1 MQNKLF
7 KSLLIIG
14 LLFTSNAFAGDETIE
29 MLNKMGKES
38 MVYSKKVVNI
48 EVGDT
53 VFWKATTKGHYE
65 EFI

>member
-7 KSLLIIG
+7 KSLLII

-38 MVYSKKVVNI
+38 MVNLKKL
-48 EVGDT
+48 
-53 VFWKATTKGHYE
+53 
-65 EFI
+65 